1 MKEKILTVMFYP
13 IAFVTVWFT
22 VIKSILKNSRFFI
35 EHHPGMSEERRH
47 ERTVENVLND
57 LQKFKRERGI
67 IDRPTK

>member
-1 MKEKILTVMFYP
+1 MKEKILTVIFYP

-35 EHHPGMSEERRH
+35 EHHPGMSKERRH

-57 LQKFKRERGI
+57 LQKFKREHGI

>member
-1 MKEKILTVMFYP
+1 MKEKILTVIFYP

-57 LQKFKRERGI
+57 LQKFKREHGI
-67 IDRPTK
+67 IDGPTK